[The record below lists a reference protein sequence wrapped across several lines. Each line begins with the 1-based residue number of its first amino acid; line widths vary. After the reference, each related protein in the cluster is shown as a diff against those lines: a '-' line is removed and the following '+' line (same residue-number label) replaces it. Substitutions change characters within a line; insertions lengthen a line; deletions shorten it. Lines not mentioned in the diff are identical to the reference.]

1 VWDKNIEKHW
11 NGFECY
17 MVQPDS
23 NLLITLIF
31 QTSSGPTKIIQYQS
45 LMVNFALKWANLDPL
60 CPTTQVD

>member
-1 VWDKNIEKHW
+1 
-11 NGFECY
+11 